1 MSKFKSFAQ
10 QGSFR
15 DYQIQ
20 LPDQTDKID
29 QETARTIRGRERAE
43 NFRKR
48 NEELYLQAQKLAQ
61 GVEQNQREQN
71 FKLETENRQAW
82 RDALDRDYKIQT
94 QNDRARAKEAESLY
108 KNLSS
113 FSQTAYNL
121 YGAIKEESD
130 KSNTQF
136 NASLAYAAGADY
148 KTVVAIQSLGDNLSK
163 AEFAQTEFIRK
174 KLEEGGNVDALF
186 SLYQRRASK
195 GFINNIAVAQNTAY
209 SYADAA
215 KLEMR
220 RFDEENPSATIE
232 QKKANLKAFETQY
245 AANFV
250 GEDGRS
256 LNPDMLNTYVYP
268 IMRRTQTQFDS
279 VFDKEFR
286 KEQEATIKTNQ
297 FKELDHQ
304 WRTAKSAGVTSWL
317 TENAS
322 AAKFEVFSEWVTN
335 KSLDFSQTGLSAEDI
350 EKLRDFQYEG
360 VNGKLTSYGASR
372 GSLTDGAA
380 FNQAYNTRKRA
391 EVQVYKEGAALREQ
405 QAESDGIDIYNEI
418 AADRSISREDLVRL
432 EESDRASGIPNFE
445 SQATAL
451 ARKELDSVRYEAAY
465 TQLFDDKLNK
475 GTLTLQDLD
484 QKGVSFALKKKY
496 APLIEKQNVLMNDQT
511 YKDGVTAIGNAI
523 TEFPMV
529 AKGRIGNKDHYST
542 ILFKSEQLQQFKKDV
557 LSGMPISDAVS
568 GRLGIIAAKQATPG
582 AISPK
587 GHYTSAI
594 QTQAKGAV
602 NYQEALLEDR
612 AFIESSQTPNF
623 RKDPAAAVNAYGE
636 NNFYE
641 DYYPMQ
647 RGEVTPQLRRRA
659 AIMGVSP
666 LAAMNFLAGGLGQ
679 PAIAMDAEMQ
689 AIADKI
695 TPVVGRLVNKY
706 RDSGS
711 HLSRMNRSDNIMD
724 RTVHVSRVRNEAP
737 NPTPRQAYDY
747 MRALGVS
754 DIHAKGI
761 LANIQGESGFV
772 TAQPGDNGMSGG
784 LFQMYD
790 GRLRS
795 MEAAVPDWR
804 TNWRGQIQYAL
815 QDDTAPEYLQMDFN
829 SPEEAADWFL
839 ENFER
844 PAMEHRP
851 GRRELNRSFIPQL
864 GF

>member
-1 MSKFKSFAQ
+1 MLF
-10 QGSFR
+10 
-15 DYQIQ
+15 I
-20 LPDQTDKID
+20 
-29 QETARTIRGRERAE
+29 
-43 NFRKR
+43 
-48 NEELYLQAQKLAQ
+48 
-61 GVEQNQREQN
+61 
-71 FKLETENRQAW
+71 
-82 RDALDRDYKIQT
+82 
-94 QNDRARAKEAESLY
+94 
-108 KNLSS
+108 
-113 FSQTAYNL
+113 
-121 YGAIKEESD
+121 
-130 KSNTQF
+130 
-136 NASLAYAAGADY
+136 AS
-148 KTVVAIQSLGDNLSK
+148 
-163 AEFAQTEFIRK
+163 
-174 KLEEGGNVDALF
+174 
-186 SLYQRRASK
+186 
-195 GFINNIAVAQNTAY
+195 
-209 SYADAA
+209 
-215 KLEMR
+215 
-220 RFDEENPSATIE
+220 
-232 QKKANLKAFETQY
+232 
-245 AANFV
+245 
-250 GEDGRS
+250 
-256 LNPDMLNTYVYP
+256 
-268 IMRRTQTQFDS
+268 
-279 VFDKEFR
+279 
-286 KEQEATIKTNQ
+286 
-297 FKELDHQ
+297 
-304 WRTAKSAGVTSWL
+304 
-317 TENAS
+317 
-322 AAKFEVFSEWVTN
+322 
-335 KSLDFSQTGLSAEDI
+335 
-350 EKLRDFQYEG
+350 
-360 VNGKLTSYGASR
+360 
-372 GSLTDGAA
+372 
-380 FNQAYNTRKRA
+380 
-391 EVQVYKEGAALREQ
+391 
-405 QAESDGIDIYNEI
+405 
-418 AADRSISREDLVRL
+418 
-432 EESDRASGIPNFE
+432 
-445 SQATAL
+445 
-451 ARKELDSVRYEAAY
+451 
-465 TQLFDDKLNK
+465 
-475 GTLTLQDLD
+475 
-484 QKGVSFALKKKY
+484 
-496 APLIEKQNVLMNDQT
+496 
-511 YKDGVTAIGNAI
+511 I

-557 LSGMPISDAVS
+557 LSGVPIADAVS

-602 NYQEALLEDR
+602 NYQEALQEDR

-695 TPVVGRLVNKY
+695 TPITGRLVNKY

-711 HLSRMNRSDNIMD
+711 HDSRMDRAYQIMD
-724 RTVHVSRVRNEAP
+724 NTVAVAPVRGEAV

-795 MEAAVPDWR
+795 MEAAVPDWK

-839 ENFER
+839 ENYER